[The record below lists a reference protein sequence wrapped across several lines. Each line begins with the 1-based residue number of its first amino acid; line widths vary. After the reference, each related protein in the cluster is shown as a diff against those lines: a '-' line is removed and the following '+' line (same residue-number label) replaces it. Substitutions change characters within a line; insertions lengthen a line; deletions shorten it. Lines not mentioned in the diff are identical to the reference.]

1 MNNLSAISDAT
12 SDPREEDWPTEG
24 SFKLA
29 SDFSDSMFDHVSDE
43 YQSKE
48 IVKATGDTSDDSDSR
63 AHTTQWLRQL
73 PQSFTPAANIRDT
86 MKEWPNSNRAQS
98 ERGTGC
104 SKTQNET
111 GMLDTASR
119 LIFDTT
125 EEMKQ
130 MSFGVEWSMP
140 VIDYKKPRLPD
151 CLARAAKLGFQQY
164 PRHWHKLQPLARVGN
179 RDRPRPNQE
188 HPEQRQ
194 ADPLRTEQCRR
205 LQWPVNTFGSTNR
218 CEASH
223 DKVSRE

>member
-111 GMLDTASR
+111 GMLDIASR

-130 MSFGVEWSMP
+130 MSFGGGMEYARHRLQEATASRLSGKGRQV
-140 VIDYKKPRLPD
+140 RLPAVPAA
-151 CLARAAKLGFQQY
+151 LAQTTATGPRGESRSTSPESRASRATSGRSSAYRAVQEAAMARKHF
-164 PRHWHKLQPLARVGN
+164 WKHKPMRGK
-179 RDRPRPNQE
+179 P
-188 HPEQRQ
+188 
-194 ADPLRTEQCRR
+194 
-205 LQWPVNTFGSTNR
+205 
-218 CEASH
+218 
-223 DKVSRE
+223 